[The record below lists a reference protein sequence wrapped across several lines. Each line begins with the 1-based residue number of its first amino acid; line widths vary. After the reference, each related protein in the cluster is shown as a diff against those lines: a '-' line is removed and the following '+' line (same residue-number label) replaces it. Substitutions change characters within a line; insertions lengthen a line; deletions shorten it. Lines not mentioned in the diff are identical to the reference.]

1 MLRAWL
7 EPLTEWPFWAL
18 LALLT
23 LSIALAAQQP
33 LHYLIDIGYEEGWWS
48 DRPLIS
54 GWNTGEPEHAKA
66 NELSYRWTAED
77 SQIWLPGT
85 GNETL
90 VATFQHIPASANPQ
104 VERGA
109 LYIDTNKGAVSQ
121 SLIAARTTHLLL
133 PPSAAADGR
142 LRITAPTWT
151 PEGDPRILG
160 APIARLQLASISP
173 TLHVPSPRLF
183 WPLLLLPI
191 VWVTS
196 RRWCMSRRS
205 VALLGIALVG
215 LLVAALL
222 GDRLRFAA
230 AGRPLL
236 LGAVWGVVVG
246 GVALLAMERY
256 APRLG
261 VQPSP
266 HFVRWIALLIFWLM
280 LLRYGGRLYPES
292 MIGDLGFHVNRQ
304 NDVLRGLV
312 HLTSLHRGI
321 AFPYPSAT
329 YILLAPFR
337 LLPVDPYNLVEWS
350 DAAFGALG
358 LLPVA
363 YLALRGLRDERTAL
377 LVTATYACLAPSMMA
392 LWWSFLAHIFAQE
405 AIVLLLAV
413 IVGGWQ
419 LLRTR
424 RGVALMVVAFSL
436 VFFGHF
442 GLYINISL
450 LIAGVLPLLWWRYR
464 STVEARNVYGLATAF
479 VIAQVLA
486 LGLFYSA
493 YLDLILEKLGQFSSG
508 GMSEVQGG
516 RATIS
521 AERLLLSLWRDGLV
535 AHYAVIGVPLA
546 LLGGYLLF
554 RHAPTG
560 LVTTLFF
567 GTLAVALLQAMIP
580 FLTASTISTRWL
592 SFCAWIIALGVGIVL
607 DWLWRGGKAGQS
619 AAIFVLVWI
628 GGNTLWLWVQALGY
642 RIRPPEPF

>member
-1 MLRAWL
+1 LG
-7 EPLTEWPFWAL
+7 
-18 LALLT
+18 LA
-23 LSIALAAQQP
+23 
-33 LHYLIDIGYEEGWWS
+33 
-48 DRPLIS
+48 
-54 GWNTGEPEHAKA
+54 
-66 NELSYRWTAED
+66 
-77 SQIWLPGT
+77 
-85 GNETL
+85 
-90 VATFQHIPASANPQ
+90 V
-104 VERGA
+104 
-109 LYIDTNKGAVSQ
+109 
-121 SLIAARTTHLLL
+121 
-133 PPSAAADGR
+133 
-142 LRITAPTWT
+142 
-151 PEGDPRILG
+151 
-160 APIARLQLASISP
+160 
-173 TLHVPSPRLF
+173 
-183 WPLLLLPI
+183 
-191 VWVTS
+191 
-196 RRWCMSRRS
+196 
-205 VALLGIALVG
+205 VG
-215 LLVAALL
+215 LLFAALL
-222 GDRLRFAA
+222 GDRLRFAM

-236 LGAVWGVVVG
+236 LGAVWGFVVAG
-246 GVALLAMERY
+246 AALLAMERY

-261 VQPSP
+261 VRPSP
-266 HFVRWIALLIFWLM
+266 QFMRWVALLIFWLM

-337 LLPVDPYNLVEWS
+337 LLPVNPFNLVEWS

-363 YLALRGLRDERTAL
+363 YLALRGLGDERTAL
-377 LVTATYACLAPSMMA
+377 LITTTYACLAPAMMA

-405 AIVLLLAV
+405 AVVLLLAM

-419 LLRTR
+419 LLKTQ
-424 RGVALMVVAFSL
+424 RGIALMVVAFSL

-450 LIAGVLPLLWWRYR
+450 LIAGVLPILWWRYR
-464 STVEARNVYGLATAF
+464 STADVRSVYGLATAF

-493 YLDLILEKLGQFSSG
+493 YLGLILEKLGQFSSG

-521 AERLLLSLWRDGLV
+521 AERLLLSLWRDGVV

-546 LLGGYLLF
+546 LLGGYLLL
-554 RHAPTG
+554 RHAPRS
-560 LVTTLFF
+560 LVTSLFF
-567 GTLAVALLQAMIP
+567 GTLAVAALQATIP
-580 FLTASTISTRWL
+580 FLTSSTISTRWL
-592 SFCAWIIALGVGIVL
+592 SFCAWIVALGVGVAL
-607 DWLWRGGKAGQS
+607 DWLWRRGKAGQS
-619 AAIFVLVWI
+619 AAIVVLVWI